1 MLSDLVVGAALFLTA
16 GFGAAAWYGQ
26 DELAAWLAGGL
37 AIAGVLRL
45 ATLISDAYW
54 PDH

>member
-1 MLSDLVVGAALFLTA
+1 MLGDLVVLAAFLLTA

-37 AIAGVLRL
+37 AIASVLRL
-45 ATLISDAYW
+45 VTLIADAYW
-54 PDH
+54 PDE